1 MGLYNLIEKKR
12 KEKRKRIVKTAA
24 VSTLVGGTIGVLSG
38 VLLAPKSGKDT
49 REDIKEKMND
59 VKIKTMKQSESLK
72 NDVKEAKNKIKDYL
86 KEKNGKENFLVQEI
100 ESNENNEFLMEE
112 KIESDNIE

>member
-1 MGLYNLIEKKR
+1 MALYNLIEKKR

-24 VSTLVGGTIGVLSG
+24 VSTLIGGTIGALSG

-59 VKIKTMKQSESLK
+59 IKIKTIDQSENLK
-72 NDVKEAKNKIKDYL
+72 NNVKEAKNKIKDYL
-86 KEKNGKENFLVQEI
+86 KEKKEKENFVTEEI
-100 ESNENNEFLMEE
+100 TINEGNGIFMEENNESDS
-112 KIESDNIE
+112 IE